1 MTLNNHQQRIYVMPD
16 QPQTN
21 CGEVMTTSATESTM
35 SVDKSTSVANQCQL
49 KICLLKVS
57 VPV

>member
-1 MTLNNHQQRIYVMPD
+1 MMLNNRQQRIYVTPD

-21 CGEVMTTSATESTM
+21 CGEVMTRSAAESTTSAT
-35 SVDKSTSVANQCQL
+35 NQCQP

-57 VPV
+57 LPVASRL